1 MLPRNRGR
9 GVKLILTQFR
19 NCAAPAG
26 RLEGPA
32 GAVGTRRRSEP
43 GGRPAP
49 VPGHTAPRACS
60 CPPRA
65 ARPAP
70 QGGPGS
76 PARPLGAPPRRVLGE
91 RGRPGGAAGVC
102 ERAGSGCAAGR
113 SRPNAVA
120 APAGG
125 RSRRGEEPGGR
136 RGAARGAS
144 AGSGVGSR
152 LAPAAGVSGLG
163 AGLGA
168 GPGGQAAP
176 PLRRVA
182 G

>member
-43 GGRPAP
+43 GG
-49 VPGHTAPRACS
+49 HTAPRACS
-60 CPPRA
+60 CLQRA

-76 PARPLGAPPRRVLGE
+76 PARPLGAPPRPALGE
-91 RGRPGGAAGVC
+91 RGRPWRGCGSP
-102 ERAGSGCAAGR
+102 RARGQRLRRRREPPQRGCR
-113 SRPNAVA
+113 SR
-120 APAGG
+120 G
-125 RSRRGEEPGGR
+125 RAIETRREAGGR
-136 RGAARGAS
+136 RGAGRGAS
-144 AGSGVGSR
+144 AGGGVGSR

-168 GPGGQAAP
+168 GPGGRAAP